1 MRVADKRIGNRL
13 ERDNVIRFVGVTGL
27 PGAGKGAFVDLLR
40 PLLAEKGIATRYYS
54 LSDELRAE
62 ARRRDLPVE
71 RPVLRS
77 IANELRLEHGAGV
90 LSKLV
95 TRKIHED
102 LRKLSPRA
110 ALVVIIDAIRN
121 PEEVHVLRRE
131 LEPNFSLVGVEA
143 PLEILVNRIASR
155 ARFDEPDEFV
165 QQKEAARKMILGESG
180 RDEPA
185 HGHNIA
191 ECVAEADWRV
201 DNTGTLSDLATET
214 RRFIEAAILV
224 PAHKE

>member
-1 MRVADKRIGNRL
+1 M
-13 ERDNVIRFVGVTGL
+13 ERDDVTRFVGVTGL

-62 ARRRDLPVE
+62 ARHRDLPVE
-71 RPVLRS
+71 RPILRA

-95 TRKIHED
+95 TRKIREE
-102 LRKLSPRA
+102 LQELSSGA
-110 ALVVIIDAIRN
+110 ALVIIIDAIRN

-131 LEPNFSLVGVEA
+131 LQPNFTLVGVEA

-165 QQKEAARKMILGESG
+165 QKREAARKMILGESG
-180 RDEPA
+180 RDEPS

-201 DNTGTLSDLATET
+201 DNSGTLRDLAAET
-214 RRFIEAAILV
+214 RRFIEAAILLPV
-224 PAHKE
+224 HKE

>member
-1 MRVADKRIGNRL
+1 M
-13 ERDNVIRFVGVTGL
+13 ERDDVIRFVGVTGL

-40 PLLAEKGIATRYYS
+40 PLLAEKGIETRYYS

-77 IANELRLEHGAGV
+77 IANELRLEHGSGV
-90 LSKLV
+90 LSMLV
-95 TRKIHED
+95 TRKIRAD
-102 LRKLSPRA
+102 LRGQELSPRA
-110 ALVVIIDAIRN
+110 VLVVIVDAIRN
-121 PEEVHVLRRE
+121 PEEVRVLRRE
-131 LEPNFSLVGVEA
+131 LEPNFTLVGVEA

-165 QQKEAARKMILGESG
+165 QKKEAARKMILGESG

-201 DNTGTLSDLATET
+201 DNSGTLCDLATET

>member
-1 MRVADKRIGNRL
+1 M
-13 ERDNVIRFVGVTGL
+13 ERDEVIRFVGVTGL

-40 PLLAEKGIATRYYS
+40 QLLAERGVATRYYS

-62 ARRRDLPVE
+62 ARRRNLPVE
-71 RPVLRS
+71 RPILRS
-77 IANELRLEHGAGV
+77 IANELRLEEGAGV

-95 TRKIHED
+95 TRKIRKELHD
-102 LRKLSPRA
+102 LSA
-110 ALVVIIDAIRN
+110 HTALVVIVDAIRN
-121 PEEVHVLRRE
+121 PEEVHVLRRA
-131 LEPNFSLVGVEA
+131 LAPGFTLVGVEA

-185 HGHNIA
+185 HGHNITQ
-191 ECVAEADWRV
+191 CVAEADWRV
-201 DNTGTLSDLATET
+201 DNSGTLRDLAVET
-214 RRFIEAAILV
+214 RHFIESVILV